1 MLEILKS
8 LLFGIV
14 EGITEWLPVSSTGHM
29 ILFDEFVQLNMSAA
43 FKEMYLVVIQLGA
56 YYYSGIRYGRFRVGQ
71 STMEAI
77 RYFRDGSRKISL
89 LCG

>member
-43 FKEMYLVVIQLGA
+43 FKEMYLVCDTA
-56 YYYSGIRYGRFRVGQ
+56 WCRF
-71 STMEAI
+71 
-77 RYFRDGSRKISL
+77 L
-89 LCG
+89 L